1 MALLQ
6 GVGRMS
12 KTERQKGLRG
22 QQEVHRLFRTL
33 GIDLD
38 KLAGQGDRVWYVK
51 NGDAIR
57 LEIKNQKRKQIDM
70 WVDQSEAETPATMT
84 PAVVWRRRDGRWRL
98 DIDLEDAIGLV
109 T

>member
-1 MALLQ
+1 MEQ
-6 GVGRMS
+6 VS

-38 KLAGQGDRVWYVK
+38 KLAGQVDRVWYVK

-57 LEIKNQKRKQIDM
+57 LEIKNPKRKRIDM
-70 WVDQSEAETPATMT
+70 WADQSETETPATMT
-84 PAVVWRRRDGRWRL
+84 PAVGCRRRDGMRALR
-98 DIDLEDAIGLV
+98 IARRDAV
-109 T
+109 RPRE